1 MPSYNR
7 CLFIG
12 HLTRD
17 VEVRYTPSNTAVA
30 QFGIAVN
37 ERWTDKTTGEKKESV
52 SFLDCEAWGKTGENI
67 AKYFGKGKPIL
78 VECKAVQDTW
88 KDKTDGSNRSK
99 IKFKVEAFEF
109 VGDKSEAPAAPATA
123 SRPAPASRPVGRA
136 PEPAAIN
143 EDDIPF
149 SPGYERS

>member
-1 MPSYNR
+1 MPNYNR

-12 HLTRD
+12 YLTRD
-17 VEVRYTPSNTAVA
+17 VEVRQTPNNTVA

-37 ERWTDKTTGEKKESV
+37 ERWTDKNTGEKKESV

-67 AKYFGKGKPIL
+67 AKFFGKGKPIL

-123 SRPAPASRPVGRA
+123 SRPAPASCPQTA
-136 PEPAAIN
+136 P
-143 EDDIPF
+143 DDIDESSIPF
-149 SPGYERS
+149 

>member
-1 MPSYNR
+1 MSFNK
-7 CLFIG
+7 CIFVG
-12 HLTRD
+12 NLTRD

-78 VECKAVQDTW
+78 VECKAVQDAW

-109 VGDKSEAPAAPATA
+109 VGGDRSDTPAPATTA
-123 SRPAPASRPVGRA
+123 RPAARPAMTRSQQTAYEDVR
-136 PEPAAIN
+136 

-149 SPGYERS
+149 